1 MKPNDIKKMEM
12 AVRHMERARGC
23 LDYVEESLWKQPRQS
38 LTSGGTTYS
47 EVKEFREDITRLLL
61 ILEARTRVFK
71 ELLTVK

>member
-12 AVRHMERARGC
+12 AVRHMERARAC
-23 LDYVEESLWKQPRQS
+23 LDYVEESLWKQPLRS
-38 LTSGGTTYS
+38 LTTGGTTYS

>member
-12 AVRHMERARGC
+12 AVRHMERARAC

-47 EVKEFREDITRLLL
+47 EVREFREDITRLLL
-61 ILEARTRVFK
+61 MLESRTRVFK
-71 ELLTVK
+71 ELLTK